1 MLYLTV
7 QRRWTR
13 ILVAIAGSFI
23 YSLGMNYFITPAGLY
38 SGGFLGIG
46 QIIRTLLVQYAHM
59 DFGSVDISGLI
70 YFALNIPVYLL
81 AFRSISGHF
90 GIKSLLCT
98 VCNTIFLSVLI
109 PPAQPILYD
118 VLASSIL
125 GGILCGAGIG
135 IMLYD
140 GGSSGG
146 TDILG
151 VYLLKKFPRI
161 SVGKINMGFNIG
173 VYLVCAV
180 LFSPQ
185 VAIYSIIYSV
195 FAALITDRLH
205 QQNIA
210 VMALVFTKRKDDA
223 LRVFVTETLHRSV
236 TYWPAVGA
244 YQNSETD
251 IMCICLSKYE
261 LEELRHALQEI
272 DPDAFVVVQEGIQI
286 HGNYKTRLH

>member
-1 MLYLTV
+1 MLYRTV
-7 QRRWTR
+7 QHRWTR

-23 YSLGMNYFITPAGLY
+23 YSVGMNYFITPAGLY

-46 QIIRTLLVQYAHM
+46 QIIRTLLTQYGGM
-59 DFGSVDISGLI
+59 DFGSIDISGLI

-90 GIKSLLCT
+90 GLKSLLCT
-98 VCNTIFLSVLI
+98 VCNTIFLSVLV

-135 IMLYD
+135 VMLYD

-151 VYLLKKFPRI
+151 VYLMKKFPRI
-161 SVGKINMGFNIG
+161 SVGRINMGFNIC
-173 VYLVCAV
+173 VYAVCAV

-195 FAALITDRLH
+195 FAGLITDRLH

-210 VMALVFTKRKDDA
+210 VMALVFTKRKDDT
-223 LRVFVTETLHRSV
+223 LRTFVTETLHRGV
-236 TYWPAVGA
+236 TYWPATGA

-261 LEELRHALQEI
+261 LEELRQALQTI

-286 HGNYKTRLH
+286 HGNYQTRLH